1 MIKNQSDV
9 KERSYAFSLEIIKL
23 LRPLP
28 NDYVSRI
35 ILGQLL
41 RSGTSIGANVMEA
54 QAGSSKKDFANYL
67 NIALKSANE
76 SKYWLNLMK
85 DSGIGHKESLD
96 ILLEEVKQ
104 IANILGSSLITLK
117 KQETKLN

>member
-1 MIKNQSDV
+1 
-9 KERSYAFSLEIIKL
+9 
-23 LRPLP
+23 LRTLP

>member
-23 LRPLP
+23 LRTLP